1 MAETVIIEGRDL
13 TRRFGGLAAV
23 SQCNLT
29 LGKGDLNGLI
39 GPNGAGK
46 TTVFN
51 LITGVL
57 KPTSGA
63 IFVAGENLT
72 GRSPWRFAASGIART
87 FQNIRLFNELSVL
100 ENVMCGAHR
109 RHGEGLLASVL
120 RTRRF
125 LRSEQA
131 IAERAEAALELVGLA
146 AFRHHR
152 AGDLSY
158 GDQRRVEIARALAT
172 EPVALML
179 DEPAAGLNPTE
190 TAVLIDLIRRLNA
203 EFELTILLVEHDM
216 RLVMELCRHIQV
228 LNRGQTIAV
237 GTASEIQSHPAVVEA
252 YLGVRRKG
260 IAHA

>member
-1 MAETVIIEGRDL
+1 MAESVIIEGRDL

-23 SQCNLT
+23 LHCSLT
-29 LGKGDLNGLI
+29 LNKGDLNGLI

-51 LITGVL
+51 LMTGVL
-57 KPTSGA
+57 APTSGE
-63 IFVAGENLT
+63 IVVAGENLT
-72 GRSPWRFAASGIART
+72 GRSPWRFAAAGIART
-87 FQNIRLFNELSVL
+87 FQNIRLFNELSVT

-109 RHGEGLLASVL
+109 RHGEGLVASVL
-120 RTRRF
+120 RSGRF
-125 LRSEQA
+125 LRSERA

-146 AFRHHR
+146 RFRHHR

-190 TAVLIDLIRRLNA
+190 TATLIDLIRRLNA
-203 EFELTILLVEHDM
+203 EYGLTILLVEHDM

-237 GTASEIQSHPAVVEA
+237 GTAAEIQSHPAVIEA
-252 YLGVRRKG
+252 YLGVRRRG
-260 IAHA
+260 RDA